1 MENNIENTIE
11 EKPQLRPKVDT
22 AAQAG
27 GNFVPT
33 EPLSEATEE
42 SNIIT
47 PQQQNDYTQE
57 SMVEPVPAQNQL
69 PADSYLYAN
78 TTSIGGLIQSV
89 ANQYSL
95 DPHQLEALT
104 NTIRNN
110 KANLSGFY
118 NMQIGYFPGMSAES
132 LVTQLGR
139 VADLSNTVSDR
150 ERQEAEMKGQQYTSN
165 GLDSI
170 IDSLQS
176 IDGKKAGKLYYQE
189 ALSALQEADHMK
201 FDTPTL
207 SQYYETLIK
216 AGHSK
221 ASAWTQTM
229 KAQDE
234 FRAAQDTRAVKQ
246 DLDNLVAPEDMSAYV
261 AGLYEKVKQTKD
273 PETRLRLYGQY
284 QAAEKIA
291 KSYAEAFKS
300 DPAAYLQTKDPSF
313 QSLLSSA
320 SESGDFSN
328 IVTALDKRYDELG
341 VPQSQRKYLRA
352 DQVKSAAKEI
362 NTFLASDPIKAQ
374 SILVGLNQAY
384 GKNTGKV
391 INQLI
396 SEGKVSS
403 EAKVL
408 IEAIK
413 TGSPASNEDVLTMM
427 KYKLN
432 YKGDFAKE
440 MLGAPDKSTAQ
451 TMMQKLEARVYGTP
465 GYKALVNQLDL
476 AGNVQGKTEMA
487 QYYANMAAYYKYKNP
502 RLSDKQAV
510 EMVQKNLIDSV
521 YDYSADGRIVL
532 QKRTLDGK
540 TILYNN
546 YDSQQTASYL
556 SNREFTGQKLYV
568 GGLSQEIS
576 ERLLRDNSKIKYRT
590 IDQFT
595 VQPIYDDGQGT
606 MQPLFTGEGDKRK
619 VFTLNLRHL
628 GEEDIIGILD
638 ARDSLRKL
646 TSLMT
651 DAANIPGA
659 SELRYAGPIDNKT
672 ASAMKALN
680 DLGFDLRKFDTTKPF
695 NQQFDRTKMNP
706 ARMQAL
712 SDMMIKQNQFET
724 KLQEYRKLQKAQRDT
739 AAYFTTAARMIKP
752 FIHDILIQ
760 PKTEADSRLVKFIN
774 NYNADR
780 EDLKPDLKRTREELY
795 KLEDAIMKDAAVF
808 LEYKGNLPKRPL
820 TKNIQYHNVLDSIL
834 WGGY

>member
-1 MENNIENTIE
+1 MENNIETTIE

-27 GNFVPT
+27 GNFVPA

-201 FDTPTL
+201 FDTPIL

-246 DLDNLVAPEDMSAYV
+246 DLDKLIAPEDMSAYV

-284 QAAEKIA
+284 QAAKRIA
-291 KSYAEAFKS
+291 KSYIEAFKS
-300 DPAAYLQTKDPSF
+300 DPVAYLQTKDPSF

-328 IVTALDKRYDELG
+328 IVTALDKRYDELR

-362 NTFLASDPIKAQ
+362 NAFLASDPIKAQ

-384 GKNTGKV
+384 GKNTGKI

-396 SEGKVSS
+396 SEGKVLS

-521 YDYSADGRIVL
+521 YDYSVDGRIVL

-546 YDSQQTASYL
+546 YDSRQTASYL

-568 GGLSQEIS
+568 GGLSQEVS

-595 VQPIYDDGQGT
+595 VQPIHDDGQGT

-628 GEEDIIGILD
+628 GEEDIIGILN

-651 DAANIPGA
+651 DAANIPGT

-672 ASAMKALN
+672 AGAMKALN

-706 ARMQAL
+706 VRMQAL

-739 AAYFTTAARMIKP
+739 AAYFTTAARMMKP
-752 FIHDILIQ
+752 FMQDIMFQ

-795 KLEDAIMKDAAVF
+795 KLEDAIMKDVAVF

-820 TKNIQYHNVLDSIL
+820 TKDIQYHNVLDSVL